1 MCVVWWEVGFFKFF
15 ERPPTKGNDHR
26 LHFPLKNI
34 HLLYVNSH
42 TMFFFYTYLSS
53 QFLFLELF
61 SGGAAAAAEEVVEE
75 EPEEEAEAPSGGG
88 GLFGGDDDA
97 GGDY

>member
-1 MCVVWWEVGFFKFF
+1 M
-15 ERPPTKGNDHR
+15 TKGNDHR
-26 LHFPLKNI
+26 LHFPRNFFLYSMLI
-34 HLLYVNSH
+34 LTPCFSFLLTSHLNLIK
-42 TMFFFYTYLSS
+42 
-53 QFLFLELF
+53 LF
-61 SGGAAAAAEEVVEE
+61 SGGAAAAVEEEVVEE